1 MKFGKLLQGHS
12 EAASAGRQSM
22 FLDYK
27 KLQKLL
33 NRVQQVGG
41 PGSPAKHGHAGG
53 AMSVEEAAFVD
64 ALNDELRRFNEY
76 FVEKEEEYVIRV
88 KDLEDRLEEAGT
100 PVARTEVSEALV
112 HIHGGLVLQLHWSS
126 LNYASL
132 VKILKKH
139 DKVTGLSLRSPFLA
153 NVLRQ
158 PFSSTSI
165 MRRLAQRVEELLRK
179 NLGVESD
186 ESAEA
191 AGALEPLLEE
201 GEEVEYS
208 MLQET
213 KSALTLWRS
222 LEGAK
227 YASGGAKREREG
239 EDDGS
244 DGPDAKKPSCEA

>member
-27 KLQKLL
+27 KLKKLL

-88 KDLEDRLEEAGT
+88 KDLEDRLEAACTSTSRAE
-100 PVARTEVSEALV
+100 VAEALV

-126 LNYASL
+126 
-132 VKILKKH
+132 
-139 DKVTGLSLRSPFLA
+139 LA

-227 YASGGAKREREG
+227 YASGGEKRGREG
-239 EDDGS
+239 EEDGS
-244 DGPDAKKPSCEA
+244 VVPDPKKPSAEPPTSS

>member
-1 MKFGKLLQGHS
+1 M
-12 EAASAGRQSM
+12 
-22 FLDYK
+22 
-27 KLQKLL
+27 
-33 NRVQQVGG
+33 
-41 PGSPAKHGHAGG
+41 
-53 AMSVEEAAFVD
+53 
-64 ALNDELRRFNEY
+64 
-76 FVEKEEEYVIRV
+76 IRV
-88 KDLEDRLEEAGT
+88 KDLEDRLEAACTSTSRAE
-100 PVARTEVSEALV
+100 VAEALV

-139 DKVTGLSLRSPFLA
+139 DKVTGLALRSPFLA

-227 YASGGAKREREG
+227 YASGGEKRGREG
-239 EDDGS
+239 EEDGS
-244 DGPDAKKPSCEA
+244 VVPDPKKPSAEPPTSI

>member
-1 MKFGKLLQGHS
+1 M
-12 EAASAGRQSM
+12 
-22 FLDYK
+22 
-27 KLQKLL
+27 
-33 NRVQQVGG
+33 
-41 PGSPAKHGHAGG
+41 
-53 AMSVEEAAFVD
+53 
-64 ALNDELRRFNEY
+64 
-76 FVEKEEEYVIRV
+76 IRV
-88 KDLEDRLEEAGT
+88 KDLEDRLEAACTSTSRAE
-100 PVARTEVSEALV
+100 VAEALV

-139 DKVTGLSLRSPFLA
+139 DKVTGLALRSPFLA

-227 YASGGAKREREG
+227 YASGGGEARAGRRGGRQRCAGPEEAQRRAPDEQLVGAIDKKEFIAISGSIKRN
-239 EDDGS
+239 DVIV
-244 DGPDAKKPSCEA
+244 AN

>member
-1 MKFGKLLQGHS
+1 M
-12 EAASAGRQSM
+12 
-22 FLDYK
+22 
-27 KLQKLL
+27 
-33 NRVQQVGG
+33 
-41 PGSPAKHGHAGG
+41 G
-53 AMSVEEAAFVD
+53 ATQ
-64 ALNDELRRFNEY
+64 DELRRFNEY

-88 KDLEDRLEEAGT
+88 KDLEDRLEAACT
-100 PVARTEVSEALV
+100 STSRTEVAEALV

-139 DKVTGLSLRSPFLA
+139 DKVTGLALRSPFLA

-165 MRRLAQRVEELLRK
+165 MRRLVQRVEELLRK

-186 ESAEA
+186 ESA
-191 AGALEPLLEE
+191 GALEPLEE

-208 MLQET
+208 ILQET

-227 YASGGAKREREG
+227 YASGGEKRGREG
-239 EDDGS
+239 EEDG
-244 DGPDAKKPSCEA
+244 GVVPDPKKPSAEPPTSG

>member
-1 MKFGKLLQGHS
+1 M
-12 EAASAGRQSM
+12 
-22 FLDYK
+22 
-27 KLQKLL
+27 
-33 NRVQQVGG
+33 
-41 PGSPAKHGHAGG
+41 G
-53 AMSVEEAAFVD
+53 ATQ
-64 ALNDELRRFNEY
+64 DELRRFNEY

-88 KDLEDRLEEAGT
+88 KDLEDRLEAACTSSSRAE
-100 PVARTEVSEALV
+100 VAEALV

-139 DKVTGLSLRSPFLA
+139 DKITGLALRSPFLA

-186 ESAEA
+186 ESADA

-201 GEEVEYS
+201 GEGVEYS

-213 KSALTLWRS
+213 KSALTLWKS

-227 YASGGAKREREG
+227 YASGGEKREREG
-239 EDDGS
+239 GDG
-244 DGPDAKKPSCEA
+244 DVVPDPKKASAEPPTSS

>member
-1 MKFGKLLQGHS
+1 M
-12 EAASAGRQSM
+12 
-22 FLDYK
+22 
-27 KLQKLL
+27 
-33 NRVQQVGG
+33 
-41 PGSPAKHGHAGG
+41 G
-53 AMSVEEAAFVD
+53 ATQ
-64 ALNDELRRFNEY
+64 DELRRFNEY

-88 KDLEDRLEEAGT
+88 KDLEDRLEAACTSSSRAE
-100 PVARTEVSEALV
+100 VAEALV

-139 DKVTGLSLRSPFLA
+139 DKVTGLALRSPFLA

-186 ESAEA
+186 ESA
-191 AGALEPLLEE
+191 GALEPLEE

-227 YASGGAKREREG
+227 YASGGEKRGREG
-239 EDDGS
+239 EEDG
-244 DGPDAKKPSCEA
+244 GVVPDPKKPSAEPPTSG